1 MDNKRSSQL
10 KKQLSVT
17 LLCIVSAL
25 AFISCSSSKEVESL
39 SVEERFAQAMHKF
52 KEGDYLDAIEDFKI
66 VTIQF
71 PGSAVADDA
80 QFNIAECRYLRDEY
94 ILAGAEYDLLVR
106 TMPSSSLVP
115 KARYMKAMS
124 GYNLSPKP
132 DLDQKYTHEAID
144 DFQTYIEY
152 SPADTLAKDAA
163 TKIAELINKLAKKEF
178 ENGKLYY
185 RLEYYK
191 AAIAYFDNVMER
203 FHDSEY
209 ADDALLGKARAM
221 RDRRDYAGALDAIH
235 LFLEKY
241 PASDLKNE
249 IESLK
254 SEVEEDIANAKV
266 PPKASSG
273 LTTKNAQ

>member
-17 LLCIVSAL
+17 LLCIASAL
-25 AFISCSSSKEVESL
+25 VFVCCSSSKEVESL
-39 SVEERFAQAMHKF
+39 SVEERFAMAMHKF

-66 VTIQF
+66 VTVQF

-80 QFNIAECRYLRDEY
+80 QFNIAECRYLRGEY

-106 TMPSSSLVP
+106 TMPSSPLVP

-132 DLDQKYTHEAID
+132 DLDQKYTREAID

-209 ADDALLGKARAM
+209 ADDALLGKALAM

-241 PASDLKNE
+241 PASDLKKE

-254 SEVEEDIANAKV
+254 LEVEEDVVNAKV
-266 PPKASSG
+266 KPKASPG